1 MPGLGKNIGD
11 AYIEVHSDTGPFR
24 RELRREARAA
34 GAEAGE
40 EFDRSLGPRLG
51 RLDIGL
57 RRLRGS
63 RNDFL
68 NIIGTISDS
77 LERTF
82 GNALRDSFEGVGALV
97 AGLGRTIAQTDG
109 PLSRFGDLL
118 DRAGVS
124 IARLG
129 GGGID
134 GLIIQ
139 LGALLLSIG
148 ALVSVAGPLASGLS
162 GIAAALAALTVGVGG
177 ALAGGILA
185 LGPALVA
192 AAGGVAALTLAFS
205 DLSDEQRAAF
215 GPLNDLLSEVR
226 SSVQEALFRNAGDQ
240 VGRLASAL
248 RPLGGLLTALAGE
261 FSAWAD
267 DVLRAVGPNGRV
279 AASLDTLGR
288 SIPSL
293 FRTVLDVIGNLSA
306 GLTGL
311 FAGATPGAQRLFDGI
326 NRVANAFAEWSNSV
340 EGQTAINDFM
350 NTAIDLLGDI
360 WDLATQVG
368 SVLSNIWEMGGAEA
382 ARQIIQ
388 DIANAFRQLN
398 EYMEDPG
405 NRQAVL
411 DFFNNGV
418 TVLRSLGPLLLS
430 IINLF
435 RALDTEFN
443 RMAFEKVVNGI
454 TGVVNGITDLSVIAQ
469 GILINFDKFINK
481 TVEVATGL
489 GNLQAR
495 AAESG
500 RNFRTSIVN
509 AFDTVSDA
517 VGPIVQRILSLR
529 SPMEQAGE
537 AGQRLRQRISDAFS
551 RASADVARG
560 ATNVRSQLNSL
571 ATRAGEAANR
581 AAGSLSRL
589 AGNAGSALG
598 RLASSVQSG
607 ISRALGYISR
617 FPGQAANA
625 LGRLAG
631 MLYSAGVN
639 AIQGLY
645 NGIVSRGQSVLNY
658 LSTLASRAAS
668 TFARALG
675 IASPSKVF
683 RSFGE
688 DIVDGLVQ
696 GIDGG
701 QRAVDTS
708 LNNLV
713 TMPGISNLNVPAS
726 SLGSQDVGSPVFA
739 GGGTSIAPG
748 AIQIV
753 TPFANPRLVAQEFLD
768 ALAARG
774 K

>member
-1 MPGLGKNIGD
+1 
-11 AYIEVHSDTGPFR
+11 
-24 RELRREARAA
+24 
-34 GAEAGE
+34 
-40 EFDRSLGPRLG
+40 
-51 RLDIGL
+51 
-57 RRLRGS
+57 
-63 RNDFL
+63 
-68 NIIGTISDS
+68 
-77 LERTF
+77 
-82 GNALRDSFEGVGALV
+82 
-97 AGLGRTIAQTDG
+97 
-109 PLSRFGDLL
+109 
-118 DRAGVS
+118 
-124 IARLG
+124 
-129 GGGID
+129 
-134 GLIIQ
+134 
-139 LGALLLSIG
+139 
-148 ALVSVAGPLASGLS
+148 
-162 GIAAALAALTVGVGG
+162 
-177 ALAGGILA
+177 
-185 LGPALVA
+185 
-192 AAGGVAALTLAFS
+192 
-205 DLSDEQRAAF
+205 
-215 GPLNDLLSEVR
+215 
-226 SSVQEALFRNAGDQ
+226 
-240 VGRLASAL
+240 
-248 RPLGGLLTALAGE
+248 
-261 FSAWAD
+261 
-267 DVLRAVGPNGRV
+267 GRV

-311 FAGATPGAQRLFDGI
+311 FAGATPGAQRLFNGI

-360 WDLATQVG
+360 WNLATQVG

-418 TVLRSLGPLLLS
+418 TVLRSLGPLLMS

-489 GNLQAR
+489 GNLQER

-509 AFDTVSDA
+509 AFNTVSDA

-529 SPMEQAGE
+529 GPMEQAAE

-571 ATRAGEAANR
+571 ATRAGEAAGR
-581 AAGSLSRL
+581 AASSLSRL

-598 RLASSVQSG
+598 
-607 ISRALGYISR
+607 
-617 FPGQAANA
+617 
-625 LGRLAG
+625 
-631 MLYSAGVN
+631 
-639 AIQGLY
+639 
-645 NGIVSRGQSVLNY
+645 
-658 LSTLASRAAS
+658 
-668 TFARALG
+668 
-675 IASPSKVF
+675 
-683 RSFGE
+683 
-688 DIVDGLVQ
+688 
-696 GIDGG
+696 
-701 QRAVDTS
+701 
-708 LNNLV
+708 
-713 TMPGISNLNVPAS
+713 
-726 SLGSQDVGSPVFA
+726 
-739 GGGTSIAPG
+739 
-748 AIQIV
+748 
-753 TPFANPRLVAQEFLD
+753 
-768 ALAARG
+768 
-774 K
+774 